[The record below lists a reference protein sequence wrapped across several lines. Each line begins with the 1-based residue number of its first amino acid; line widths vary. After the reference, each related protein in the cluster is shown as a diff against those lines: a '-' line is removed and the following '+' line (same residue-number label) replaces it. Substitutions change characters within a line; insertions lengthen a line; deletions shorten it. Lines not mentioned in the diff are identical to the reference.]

1 MELQIRPN
9 PCPQEEGAHRYR
21 LLLTAPEPVRITGVT
36 GRILDPGGR
45 EVWRQEWDPR
55 ELFGVQDLAPG
66 ETAVAPR
73 LSLGRFTGGTAEWA
87 VRGVTA
93 GGDPREAVARVALTL
108 PPGTGRVIF
117 RRQPDR
123 EAVVARPA
131 GAGGAPALIL
141 IHGSESHA
149 ASLAWLAGWAARR
162 GYVAV
167 ALSQPGFGGSEGE
180 PDFAGPGTVAALQEG
195 YAWVRS
201 LPEVDPDRI
210 GLWGVSRGAVAA
222 ANLATAGLLPGL
234 RALVLQAGAYDL
246 LAPELEGLR
255 QRLLPELGAEREA
268 GPEEALRRR
277 SALYRAE
284 RIPCPVLLLHGDRD
298 EVIPESQ
305 SRRLAERLRALGK
318 PCTYRCYPGR
328 GHFLPARR
336 VWEEAIFP
344 FLDELLRPGAGS
356 GPRP

>member
-1 MELQIRPN
+1 
-9 PCPQEEGAHRYR
+9 
-21 LLLTAPEPVRITGVT
+21 
-36 GRILDPGGR
+36 
-45 EVWRQEWDPR
+45 
-55 ELFGVQDLAPG
+55 
-66 ETAVAPR
+66 
-73 LSLGRFTGGTAEWA
+73 
-87 VRGVTA
+87 
-93 GGDPREAVARVALTL
+93 
-108 PPGTGRVIF
+108 VIF

-123 EAVVARPA
+123 EAVVAWPGGTGEEDGPDGRQGPA
-131 GAGGAPALIL
+131 GGPAGPGPAGPRGAPALIL

-149 ASLAWLAGWAARR
+149 ASLDWLAAWAARR
-162 GYVAV
+162 GYVAA
-167 ALSQPGFGGSEGE
+167 ALSQPGFGGSEGK

-201 LPEVDPDRI
+201 LPGVDPDRL

-222 ANLATAGLLPGL
+222 ANLATAGPLPGL

-246 LAPELEGLR
+246 LAPELARLR
-255 QRLLPELGAEREA
+255 QRLLPEVAAEREGGLEA
-268 GPEEALRRR
+268 ALRRR

-305 SRRLAERLRALGK
+305 SRRLAERLQALGK